1 MERTAASSRP
11 GGQAAR
17 GRLDGELLDVVARR
31 LGITISRAFV
41 TEVIHGGD
49 HHLARLLQ
57 AIAAARRDVAIEM
70 YEIRRDPVGTA
81 VAAAL
86 EHAAARGIRVRLL
99 TDAWGSMAFAGGLE
113 RLRRRGVDA
122 RWYGPWR
129 VGTSPLRRSHR
140 KLVIVDGES
149 ASVGG
154 VNLTE
159 QFSERQ
165 RGANAWRDVTVWL
178 HGLAAR
184 RLAAQFE
191 AAWSD
196 HGGARLP
203 APDLREAG
211 GGRCLVIGGRDGR
224 QGHAAAY
231 AALVGAARHE
241 VLIANPY
248 FMPDRR
254 FRACLAAAARRGVRV
269 VVVTPRL
276 SDVEPFKHAGR
287 RLYAGL
293 LASGVEIWERSDRM
307 VHAKVAVVDRVL
319 AAVGSTNINRRSF
332 SHNSEAL
339 LITED
344 PAVVGDLTSFVL
356 AESLASAEQL
366 QPAGWRRHPD
376 RRFLAEL
383 LAAPVGVLF

>member
-1 MERTAASSRP
+1 MDRAATRFRASGP
-11 GGQAAR
+11 AAR
-17 GRLDGELLDVVARR
+17 RKPAGELLDVVAQR
-31 LGITISRAFV
+31 LQTGITRAFV
-41 TEVIHGGD
+41 TEVIHSGD
-49 HHLARLLQ
+49 HHLARVLQ

-70 YEIRRDPVGTA
+70 YQIRPDPVGTA

-86 EHAAARGIRVRLL
+86 ERAAARGVRVRLL
-99 TDAWGSMAFAGGLE
+99 ADAWGSMAFADGFD

-129 VGTSPLRRSHR
+129 VGVSPLRRTHR
-140 KLVIVDGES
+140 KLVIVDGEF

-154 VNLTE
+154 MNLTA
-159 QFSERQ
+159 QFSEAQ
-165 RGANAWRDVTVWL
+165 RGAHAWRDVTVWL
-178 HGLAAR
+178 RGPAAR

-191 AAWSD
+191 AAWVD
-196 HGGARLP
+196 HGGTH
-203 APDLREAG
+203 APLADAG
-211 GGRCLVIGGRDGR
+211 ETEGCRCVVVGGRDGR
-224 QGHAAAY
+224 RGHAAAY

-254 FRACLAAAARRGVRV
+254 FRGCLAVAARRGVRV

-276 SDVEPFKHAGR
+276 CDIEPFKHAGR
-287 RLYAGL
+287 RLYARL
-293 LASGVEIWERSDRM
+293 LASSVEIWERSDRM
-307 VHAKVAVVDRVL
+307 VHATVAVVDRAI

-356 AESLASAEQL
+356 TESLNSAEQL
-366 QPAGWRRHPD
+366 HPAGWHRHPD
-376 RRFLAEL
+376 RRPLAEL
-383 LAAPVGVLF
+383 LAAPVAVLF